1 MVNDDISAYSMETS
15 NICPLP
21 VRGARRGRASRA
33 RAPTIAPV
41 KSAIGTPTRLG
52 PRSDSPVTD
61 ITPTRLGQPDRYRG
75 KELADRQARTQ

>member
-15 NICPLP
+15 IICPLP
-21 VRGARRGRASRA
+21 VRWRAKRPSIA
-33 RAPTIAPV
+33 AWAPTIAPV

-61 ITPTRLGQPDRYRG
+61 ITPDTAWTTGSVPG
-75 KELADRQARTQ
+75 